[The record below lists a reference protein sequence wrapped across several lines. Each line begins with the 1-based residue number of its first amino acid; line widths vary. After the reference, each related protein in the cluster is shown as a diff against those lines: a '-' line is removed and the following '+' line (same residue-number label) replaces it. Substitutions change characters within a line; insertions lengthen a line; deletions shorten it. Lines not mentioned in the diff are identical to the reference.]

1 MKGLADIGSRLEL
14 FVDDWLIDRLDGAER
29 VLHSP
34 VPQDVALVCDAPW
47 EGNSSKQVTVFEDGG
62 LYRMYY
68 RGSQVDYAPGEM
80 TDRHQVTCYAESA
93 DGIRWEKPSLGLV
106 EFDGS
111 TDNNIVWDGPGSHN
125 FMPFKDANPDREAD
139 ALYKAVGG
147 VRGGLYA
154 FKSADGIRW
163 SLMTDERVITKGAFD
178 SPNLAFWD
186 AARGEYREYHRDFRD
201 GVDERGNR
209 NGRDIRT
216 AASKDFLS
224 WPDPEWLRYS
234 PGRVGQL
241 YTNQVLPYYRAPHI
255 LLGFPTRYTDRGWAE
270 STKALPQVEYRG
282 VRGSRSQRE
291 GTAMTDGMFMS
302 SRDGINFDIWPE
314 AFIRPGLRLKENWF
328 YGDNY
333 QGRGLVETASN
344 VAGAADE
351 LSVYVT
357 EATFLDYTVARFR
370 RFTLRVDGFV
380 SVRGKLSGGQL
391 VTRPFVF
398 DGGELALN
406 FSSSA
411 GGGIRAE
418 VQDRTGYAIPGF
430 GLEDCHDLFGDDL
443 ERVVSWRGDGD
454 LSTLA
459 GKPVRLRFELR
470 DADLYSLRFRSPAS
484 TNQR

>member
-1 MKGLADIGSRLEL
+1 MKDLANIGSRLEL
-14 FVDDWLIDRLDGAER
+14 FVDDWLIDRMDGVER

-34 VPQDVALVCDAPW
+34 VPQDVALLCDAPW

-68 RGSQVDYAPGEM
+68 RGSQVDYTPGEM
-80 TDRHQVTCYAESA
+80 TNHHQVTCYAESA
-93 DGIRWEKPSLGLV
+93 DGIRWKKPSLGLV

-111 TDNNIVWDGPGSHN
+111 TDNNIIWDGPGSHN
-125 FMPFKDANPDREAD
+125 FMPFKDQNPDCEAD
-139 ALYKAVGG
+139 AAYKAVGG
-147 VRGGLYA
+147 VRSGLHA

-216 AASKDFLS
+216 SASRDFLS
-224 WPDPEWLRYS
+224 WPDPEWLTYS

-270 STKALPQVEYRG
+270 STKALPQVEYRR

-302 SRDGINFDIWPE
+302 SRDGLNFDIWPE

-333 QGRGLVETASN
+333 QGRGLVETASH

-380 SVRGKLSGGQL
+380 SVRGRLSGGQL

-411 GGGIRAE
+411 GGGIRVE
-418 VQDRTGYAIPGF
+418 IQDRAGYAVPGF

-443 ERVVSWRGDGD
+443 ERVVSWRGGGD
-454 LSTLA
+454 LSALA
-459 GKPVRLRFELR
+459 GQPVRLRFELR
-470 DADLYSLRFRSPAS
+470 DADLYSLQFRRPAS
-484 TNQR
+484 TDKR

>member
-1 MKGLADIGSRLEL
+1 
-14 FVDDWLIDRLDGAER
+14 
-29 VLHSP
+29 
-34 VPQDVALVCDAPW
+34 
-47 EGNSSKQVTVFEDGG
+47 
-62 LYRMYY
+62 
-68 RGSQVDYAPGEM
+68 
-80 TDRHQVTCYAESA
+80 
-93 DGIRWEKPSLGLV
+93 
-106 EFDGS
+106 
-111 TDNNIVWDGPGSHN
+111 
-125 FMPFKDANPDREAD
+125 
-139 ALYKAVGG
+139 
-147 VRGGLYA
+147 
-154 FKSADGIRW
+154 
-163 SLMTDERVITKGAFD
+163 MTDERVITKGAFD

-216 AASKDFLS
+216 SASKDFLS

-270 STKALPQVEYRG
+270 STKALPQLEYRR
-282 VRGSRSQRE
+282 VRGSKSQRE

-302 SRDGINFDIWPE
+302 SRDGTNFDIWPE
-314 AFIRPGLRLKENWF
+314 AFIRPGLRLRENWF

-333 QGRGLVETASN
+333 QGRGLVETASR

-357 EATFLDYTVARFR
+357 EATFLDHTVARFR

-380 SVRGKLSGGQL
+380 SVHAKLSGGQL

-398 DGGELALN
+398 DGGELVLN

-418 VQDRTGYAIPGF
+418 IQDRAGYAVPGF
-430 GLEDCHDLFGDDL
+430 GLEDCHDLFGGRPGTRRVLARRRRPFDL
-443 ERVVSWRGDGD
+443 GRPTGQAALRAARRRPLLAPIPETCFNRQEVIDASMTDQADRGPAVCG
-454 LSTLA
+454 T
-459 GKPVRLRFELR
+459 R
-470 DADLYSLRFRSPAS
+470 DRRPGAASLRHEHLR
-484 TNQR
+484 RGGG